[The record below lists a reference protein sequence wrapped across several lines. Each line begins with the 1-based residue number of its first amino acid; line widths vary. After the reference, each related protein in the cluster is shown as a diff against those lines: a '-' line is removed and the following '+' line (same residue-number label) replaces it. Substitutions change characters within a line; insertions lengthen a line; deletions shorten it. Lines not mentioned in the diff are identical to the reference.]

1 MFLRASSN
9 AIDTPADETAITAD
23 HTEDAN
29 VPAGVELIDFTTAV
43 HRMDDSVDAA
53 RAALV
58 SVVGHDG
65 MVDAAVTAAVFRG
78 LNIAADTSGIRVD
91 DDWEGTAR
99 ELMASIGT
107 GGFRTAANSPTL
119 RS

>member
-9 AIDTPADETAITAD
+9 AIDTPADEAAITAD
-23 HTEDAN
+23 DSEDAN
-29 VPAGVELIDFTTAV
+29 VPAGIELIDFTTAV
-43 HRMDDSVDAA
+43 HRMDDTVAA
-53 RAALV
+53 TRDALV
-58 SVVGHDG
+58 AAVGQEG

-99 ELMASIGT
+99 ELMDSIGT
-107 GGFRTAANSPTL
+107 SAFRTAANSPALST
-119 RS
+119 